1 MFPWWGNANVLQHY
15 KRTLASFWL
24 QLCAPQWSSAGSRGG
39 CRWCGFV
46 SETTATA
53 RRRRSSSTAPPPRT
67 ITTRPSSFTLSPP
80 TAANPTP
87 SAATTRTCSRR
98 WGAVISHFCP
108 FLCCS
113 CFLHTSS
120 LQLST
125 VCLVTSCILLCGIW
139 NSAACS
145 VNICVPATPTDQW
158 SGLEM
163 TQSLSP
169 LITDLLFFLSQCIY
183 QWLSFFLTTD
193 VFLSLVVL
201 RPELHPEFQRKAGAG
216 AALPEPAGGPTPH
229 CGGCGLR
236 LRLHDAPHRS
246 CWTFTKGLTPPSPP
260 RGLNTPLNQGD
271 TWLYNHYPT
280 WV

>member
-1 MFPWWGNANVLQHY
+1 MRIRQRDDRYRKKKKKQQHGSTSSHHHNQA
-15 KRTLASFWL
+15 K
-24 QLCAPQWSSAGSRGG
+24 QLHTEPAY
-39 CRWCGFV
+39 
-46 SETTATA
+46 
-53 RRRRSSSTAPPPRT
+53 RRKPNPIRRYDTDV
-67 ITTRPSSFTLSPP
+67 LSPV
-80 TAANPTP
+80 
-87 SAATTRTCSRR
+87 RSRDLTFLSFSLLLLFS
-98 WGAVISHFCP
+98 SHIFSPASHRVFGYC
-108 FLCCS
+108 
-113 CFLHTSS
+113 
-120 LQLST
+120 
-125 VCLVTSCILLCGIW
+125 CILLCGIW

-145 VNICVPATPTDQW
+145 VNICLPATPTDQW

>member
-1 MFPWWGNANVLQHY
+1 MFLWWGNANVLQHY

-46 SETTATA
+46 SGTTATA

-98 WGAVISHFCP
+98 WGAVISHFFP

-120 LQLST
+120 FQLPT
-125 VCLVTSCILLCGIW
+125 VCLVIVVWDLKFCCLFCKHLSAGDAYRSVERTW
-139 NSAACS
+139 ND
-145 VNICVPATPTDQW
+145 TK
-158 SGLEM
+158 
-163 TQSLSP
+163 
-169 LITDLLFFLSQCIY
+169 
-183 QWLSFFLTTD
+183 SFTVYNRFI
-193 VFLSLVVL
+193 VFLWVNVSINDFPFSWRLMSFSLVVL
-201 RPELHPEFQRKAGAG
+201 RPELHPEFQREAGAG